1 MPASYTLTP
10 HETQQMLKLPVRMN
24 SINLGDGAFHSNA
37 SVGALTRDNTAAHA
51 GFGGMHI

>member
-10 HETQQMLKLPVRMN
+10 HETQQMLRLPVRMN

-37 SVGALTRDNTAAHA
+37 SVGALTRDNTAAHT